1 MGSISSRNSRNFESA
16 SAAPAR
22 SISSAGEEARM
33 ATHSL
38 PMSPRR
44 SRGMAGAGREEGEL
58 EPKSGMDIV

>member
-1 MGSISSRNSRNFESA
+1 
-16 SAAPAR
+16 
-22 SISSAGEEARM
+22 M